1 MSSGVDRKKGFEWHP
16 NEPPPKIRAS
26 SKAKLEVLR
35 TYLSAYVDRLN
46 VGLPRDEFKLDL
58 VDGFAGGGTFRDGEE
73 TIPGT
78 PLIMLEEVAKA
89 EKRINANRKKP
100 VRFDCK
106 YYFVD
111 KNPAHTDHLRKVL
124 DEREYR
130 VTGGDISVYTNR
142 FESVA
147 DRVIAEI
154 ARRQPLSGRAIFL
167 LDQTGYSQV
176 TLGLIARIF
185 QELRDAEVILT
196 FAEEVLTRFL
206 DTPQARIAVKRALNY
221 TDPQIDELIG
231 WRDGDG
237 GRAVVQRTLLD
248 HTLHC
253 TKAAFFTPFFIRP
266 APSRRALWF
275 LHLSRHPT
283 ARDVMVQQHW
293 RSKNTFV
300 HFGKGGFGMFGWDAL
315 RHEETLPL
323 FGFDEIDGQ
332 RMLDQLQRPLLEKIH
347 RLTAKG
353 PVSMERLRYAVANG
367 TAARFDDMD
376 GIVRGFAG
384 AKQIEITTRDGKR
397 RPRALKLSPSD
408 LIARPATLILP
419 GLSLMDHLPHQ

>member
-1 MSSGVDRKKGFEWHP
+1 MGFNWHP
-16 NEPPPKIRAS
+16 SDPPPKIQSS

-35 TYLSAYVDRLN
+35 TYLSAYIDRLN
-46 VGLPRDEFKLDL
+46 VGIPRDEFKLDL
-58 VDGFAGGGTFRDGEE
+58 VDGFAGGGTFTDGEE
-73 TIPGT
+73 TILGT
-78 PLIMLEEVAKA
+78 PLIMLDEVVKA

-124 DEREYR
+124 DERDYR
-130 VTGGDISVYTNR
+130 VTGGDISVYTDR
-142 FESVA
+142 FESVS
-147 DRVIAEI
+147 DKIISEI
-154 ARRQPLSGRAIFL
+154 VRRQPYSGRAIFL

-176 TLGLIARIF
+176 PLGLIAHIF
-185 QELRDAEVILT
+185 QELKDAEVILT

-206 DTPQARIAVKRALNY
+206 DTPQARTAVKRALDY
-221 TDPQIDELIG
+221 SDPQIDDLIA

-237 GRAVVQRTLLD
+237 GRAVVQRTLLN

-253 TKAAFFTPFFIRP
+253 TKAEFFTPFFIRP

-315 RHEETLPL
+315 RNEETLPL
-323 FGFDEIDGQ
+323 FGFDEVDGQ
-332 RMLDQLQRPLLEKIH
+332 RMLDQLQRPLLEEIH

-353 PVSMERLRYAVANG
+353 PVSMESFRYAVANG
-367 TAARFDDMD
+367 TAARYDDID
-376 GIVRGFAG
+376 EIVRRFVG
-384 AKQIEITTRDGKR
+384 AKQIEITTRDGKP
-397 RPRALKLSPSD
+397 RPRARRLSPSD
-408 LIARPATLILP
+408 LIARPTTLILP
-419 GLSLMDHLPHQ
+419 GFSLVNHLPDR